1 MKYKILLAGKNQTTI
16 DDFFYAMSNEF
27 ECLTTSIRNV
37 DIENHI
43 NYFHPDALVYC
54 MSTETRENILR
65 LINALEMIDR
75 RNLNLV
81 LVGDSEPCYEFMNLK
96 PEMVKLMLL
105 KPIAAGVIKTE
116 LVRFLEEK
124 RKLKE
129 QMLNEEME
137 KRKKAEES
145 VKHILVVDDDPMMLR
160 LLKNE
165 LKEDYNIATAVNGK
179 IALNF
184 LTHKKTDLILLDY
197 EMPDENGVE
206 VLKKIRDNEETKDI
220 PVVFLTGINERE
232 KIQKVLAM
240 KPQGYLLKPIECDKL
255 RKIIHQI
262 IG

>member
-1 MKYKILLAGKNQTTI
+1 MLNNRIQGRI
-16 DDFFYAMSNEF
+16 DDFFYAMSDEF